1 MGDTGFFSSSM
12 PAGSTMP
19 SGFPS
24 HSFGG
29 TDLNRNTWSTL
40 HFATGNKL
48 RPQKFSGAYRG
59 GAYRGIHKPSSE
71 DATKDT
77 KEKDKRGPELK
88 PVGIASMW
96 IDFDP
101 PVQGCEIKAHVMLR
115 CENGQQ
121 AVVEHENDCH
131 YRWFKGQKRICDYPD
146 CSKAAELQCLVSVKI
161 ELPTSM
167 SYFCSPIHFRQAWKH
182 FHAKRISDR
191 INELDQKNDGN
202 ARWLPWD
209 HDDGEIDDVSPEKTS
224 SKTLESKKDKESKK
238 PLYRRF
244 PPVLSNSW
252 TKVSD
257 EGTYTPQLNDI
268 GCMLLLEVQP
278 NLETNNNSNK
288 KKIGQCIRKDTKPVL
303 ERPPPPPER
312 RNIPSQNSPNPKDIP
327 FTVMTYN
334 ILAQL
339 YTNNQIYPYCP
350 LYALNWNYRKHNL
363 LQEILTLGADIICLQ
378 EVQNDHFEDF
388 FLPALSEQ
396 GYDGIFKAKTRADY
410 PNQKDPEVC
419 PRLKMDGCAIFYK
432 KDRFA
437 LMEQYHVEFNEA
449 AKHMFK
455 QFKTPP
461 SFHSSQ
467 HNNHRQ
473 KYQKLMKRLLKGNIA
488 LVLVLEEIPPPDSRR
503 RGRRGKRRLCVANTH
518 IYWDPEYADIKL
530 WQTWV
535 LCQELSKLVSQRE
548 LPLILAGDFNS
559 EPGSAVYDLLSTQRL
574 LRDDYEAFK
583 KDKLTLLP
591 VHTQISHELLLTSAY
606 AFMGEPKYTNY
617 TGHFIGI
624 LDYIWY
630 TKASVGC
637 LGVMDVGSPEEIV
650 GPGQDFLPS
659 TQRPSDHLSLYS
671 TFIFL

>member
-1 MGDTGFFSSSM
+1 
-12 PAGSTMP
+12 MP
-19 SGFPS
+19 SGFSS

-29 TDLNRNTWSTL
+29 TDLTRNSWSNLQFTN
-40 HFATGNKL
+40 NKL
-48 RPQKFSGAYRG
+48 RPQHRFSGAYRG
-59 GAYRGIHKPSSE
+59 GAYRGIYKTNAE
-71 DATKDT
+71 DAKKDK

-88 PVGIASMW
+88 PVGIASMS

-101 PVQGCEIKAHVMLR
+101 PVEGCEIKPYVMLK

-121 AVVEHENDCH
+121 ALVEHESDCH

-161 ELPTSM
+161 GLSTSM
-167 SYFCSPIHFRQAWKH
+167 SYFCSPGHFRQAWKN
-182 FHAKRISDR
+182 FHEKRISDR
-191 INELDQKNDGN
+191 INELNQKNDGKPL
-202 ARWLPWD
+202 WLPWD

-224 SKTLESKKDKESKK
+224 SKTLESMKTKEEESKK
-238 PLYRRF
+238 SLYRRF
-244 PPVLSNSW
+244 PPVLSNNW
-252 TKVSD
+252 TKVSE
-257 EGTYTPQLNDI
+257 EGTYTPQVNDI

-278 NLETNNNSNK
+278 NLETKNSSSNK
-288 KKIGQCIRKDTKPVL
+288 KKTGQCIRKDTKPVL
-303 ERPPPPPER
+303 ERPPAPPKR
-312 RNIPSQNSPNPKDIP
+312 RNIPINDPTNHNDIP

-350 LYALNWNYRKHNL
+350 LYALNWTYRKHNL
-363 LQEILTLGADIICLQ
+363 LREIFDLGADIICLQ
-378 EVQNDHFEDF
+378 EVQNDHFDDF
-388 FLPALSEQ
+388 FFPALQEE
-396 GYDGIFKAKTRADY
+396 GYDGIFKAKTRFAAGDYQSGDY
-410 PNQKDPEVC
+410 PDAEVS
-419 PRLKMDGCAIFYK
+419 PQQRMDGCAIFYK

-437 LMEQYHVEFNEA
+437 LMEQYQVEFNEG

-455 QFKTPP
+455 QYKTP
-461 SFHSSQ
+461 Q
-467 HNNHRQ
+467 YNGHNIGR

-488 LVLVLEEIPPPDSRR
+488 LVLVLEEISSTDASRR

-535 LCQELSKLVSQRE
+535 LCQELSKLVSHRD

-559 EPGSAVYDLLSTQRL
+559 EPTSAVYNLLSNQHL
-574 LRDDYEAFK
+574 GHDNYEAFK

-591 VHTQISHELLLTSAY
+591 VHTQISHELQLTSAY
-606 AFMGEPKYTNY
+606 SFMGEPKYTNY

-650 GPGQDFLPS
+650 TPGQDFLPS

-671 TFIFL
+671 TFVFL